1 MSDVFDPAK
10 RSAVMARVKSK
21 DTRPELL
28 LRRLLTG
35 LGARYRLHRKD
46 LPGSPDVAMPG
57 RRLAIFVHGCFWHG
71 HDCARGARVPKA
83 NRDYWLAKVARNVA
97 RDARNRADLAAA
109 GWRVETVWECEMKD
123 QAALRARLGG
133 LLHETAPQQTPSVAS
148 RQLPQR
154 GSIWRG

>member
-10 RSAVMARVKSK
+10 RSAVMARVKGR
-21 DTRPELL
+21 DTKPELL

-83 NRDYWLAKVARNVA
+83 NREYWLAKVARNQA
-97 RDARNRADLAAA
+97 RDARNVADLTAA

-123 QAALRARLGG
+123 QGALRERLSK
-133 LLHETAPQQTPSVAS
+133 LLDAAPP
-148 RQLPQR
+148 
-154 GSIWRG
+154 